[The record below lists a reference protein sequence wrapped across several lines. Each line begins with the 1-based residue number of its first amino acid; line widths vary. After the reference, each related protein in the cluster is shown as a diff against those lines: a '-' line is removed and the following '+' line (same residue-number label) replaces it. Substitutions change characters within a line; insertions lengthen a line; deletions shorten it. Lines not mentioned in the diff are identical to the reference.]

1 MKNIIIVLLI
11 LLNLV
16 SNAQMSRKDYLDKYS
31 KLAVTEM
38 HRTGVPASITLAQG
52 ILESN
57 NGNSMLAVKANNHF
71 GIKCHSSWKG
81 KKVYKDDDKKHE
93 CFRKYKNSTESY
105 IDHSNFLKNGRRYQ
119 FLFDL
124 KPTDYKGWA
133 KGLKKAGYA
142 TNPKYPALLI
152 RLIEDHKLYKYDK
165 ANYKDYEKEYTEE
178 EALAKKEDKK
188 KDKVKKTKDDEYV
201 IKKRPKPV
209 EDYQIQLGYEI
220 KTKNRVKYI
229 TAKQGDTFKKL
240 TEKLGKMP
248 WELPKYND
256 LDKNAK
262 LKTGQVIYLQPKR
275 KKAEPG
281 TDYHIAGNGETIYTI
296 SQMYVVKMKYIRE
309 YNSFSENQKI
319 KVGDKVWLRK
329 KK

>member
-16 SNAQMSRKDYLDKYS
+16 SNAQLSRKDYLNKYS
-31 KLAVTEM
+31 KIAVTEM
-38 HRTGVPASITLAQG
+38 QRTGVPASITLAQG
-52 ILESN
+52 MLESN

-81 KKVYKDDDKKHE
+81 KRVYKDDDKKHE
-93 CFRKYKNSTESY
+93 CFRKYKSAKESY
-105 IDHSNFLKNGRRYQ
+105 LDHSNFLKNGNRYQ

-152 RLIEDHKLYKYDK
+152 RLIEDNKLYKYDK
-165 ANYKDYEKEYTEE
+165 GNYEDFEKDYTVEKEEE
-178 EALAKKEDKK
+178 LAQKEEVEEDIG
-188 KDKVKKTKDDEYV
+188 DEYV

-220 KTKNRVKYI
+220 KITNRIKYI
-229 TAKQGDTFKKL
+229 TAKQGDTFEKL

-248 WELPKYND
+248 WELHKYND
-256 LDKNAK
+256 LPKNAK

-275 KKAEPG
+275 KKAEHG
-281 TDYHIAGNGETIYTI
+281 VDYHIVGKDETIYTL
-296 SQMYVVKMKYIRE
+296 SQMYGVKMKYIRE
-309 YNSFSENQKI
+309 YNSLSGNQKI
-319 KVGDKVWLRK
+319 NVGDKVWLRK